1 MSLHPNDYLAG
12 IHDVMAAEM
21 LAAASESHVEAAEL
35 SDSLNDL
42 LGAAYLCRQ
51 RAARLNGASAR
62 ASHTG
67 QHDLAAM
74 IGAAATKE
82 SASADEFEL
91 VGASCIRGMHS
102 FGYLSDMEKRQL
114 SRDAFLRSAS
124 ASQVDNALASL
135 TKKLYDDVTN
145 FGVDPDGFGGE
156 QEPEEMGGEG
166 CAVFGMAA
174 EMLGGDVPA
183 VFGDE
188 FYDAFGKLFKPSV
201 TRLRKRQ
208 ERLQN
213 RLEKLT
219 DKLEAL
225 EDQGKSGLRVR
236 VLQKRIDVLENRLDK
251 IAGKLESL
259 EDSREQVEE
268 SREKSAKVKAAEQ
281 SSIDAALDSDDD
293 FPELDEDDEDD
304 DDDFGLVS
312 EVEVFG
318 ASERRTKRIRRRIAR
333 LKKRMA
339 RLAERD
345 RGPLREKRIAKLQ
358 QRIAKLEAKISDFD
372 DGEDFDDDFDDDF
385 DEEESYTASLVTPKV
400 KAYSEDAFLSSF
412 AGVLAADPGSANR
425 QPYVQFFRRKMD
437 RHGSLNLSPAVM
449 GSANDDFYSGVGGFF
464 TKLLTAVGKGAK
476 AAGGGISKGASAF
489 MDRRPARQ
497 ERRKKFANR
506 SSDAAQALA
515 TKIRDTQPIRQ
526 AKRQDRRSTAQAY
539 VKRKAE
545 GLQARTA
552 AARLARQDARSS
564 SDFRAKVKAA
574 LTAGRKIRRDGRRA
588 FFRLPNGLATTLP
601 DIEKGSPRDVP
612 GKGGW
617 TYRQFPDGTIKVIGA
632 PSGRRSGSVLSPG
645 SDAHAA
651 ITREIGPYRSKRFR
665 SRNPLRDGVYVDMRN
680 DYTYTYLVE
689 GGTLF
694 VVAGP
699 GGTYDPPRLPP
710 GGQDA
715 AVRNL
720 KADIDAGHIESV
732 IGGNIDNLQSGSAA
746 RRRPVPMPSR
756 RAMRHRAMKRQARA
770 VASRGPVRRRR
781 RR

>member
-67 QHDLAAM
+67 QHDLSAM

-91 VGASCIRGMHS
+91 VGASCVRGMHS

-268 SREKSAKVKAAEQ
+268 SREKSAKIKAAEQ

-358 QRIAKLEAKISDFD
+358 QRIAKLEAKLSGFD

-449 GSANDDFYSGVGGFF
+449 GSANDEFYSGVGDFF
-464 TKLLTAVGKGAK
+464 AKMFTAVGKGAK

-489 MDRRPARQ
+489 MDRRPNRQARRQ
-497 ERRKKFANR
+497 VVAQR
-506 SSDAAQALA
+506 SAKAAQAVA
-515 TKIRDTQPIRQ
+515 TKVRDTRPIRQ
-526 AKRQDRRSTAQAY
+526 ARRASARAY
-539 VKRKAE
+539 VKQKAE
-545 GLQARTA
+545 GLQARNA
-552 AARLARQDARSS
+552 SARIARQEVRASSDVQAKVRAAREARRKLR
-564 SDFRAKVKAA
+564 RA
-574 LTAGRKIRRDGRRA
+574 GRRA

-601 DIEKGSPRDVP
+601 K
-612 GKGGW
+612 
-617 TYRQFPDGTIKVIGA
+617 IKR
-632 PSGRRSGSVLSPG
+632 GRR
-645 SDAHAA
+645 
-651 ITREIGPYRSKRFR
+651 T
-665 SRNPLRDGVYVDMRN
+665 LRDGEYVDMRDN
-680 DYTYTYLVE
+680 GYVYIVE
-689 GGTLF
+689 GGILSVAGGPSGLF
-694 VVAGP
+694 V
-699 GGTYDPPRLPP
+699 PPRLPP

-715 AVRNL
+715 ALRNL
-720 KADIDAGHIESV
+720 KADIDAGHVESFPAT
-732 IGGNIDNLQSGSAA
+732 GSAA